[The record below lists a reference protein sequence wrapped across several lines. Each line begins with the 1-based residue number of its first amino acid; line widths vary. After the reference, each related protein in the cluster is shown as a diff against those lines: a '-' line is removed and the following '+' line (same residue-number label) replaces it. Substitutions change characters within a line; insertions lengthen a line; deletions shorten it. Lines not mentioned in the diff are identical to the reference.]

1 MEKADKKIRVAIYCR
16 VATDTDS
23 GRGLEIQKEQL
34 RWYAEKQGFDIV
46 GMVAEVAKGNT
57 LARPGLRELYDLAR
71 NHSMDK
77 VLAVNMGRFGRNPE
91 DVWRLENKLKRQQV
105 RLDTPQGN
113 PLPDYREMARV
124 FRHRHNIR

>member
-16 VATDTDS
+16 VATDTDN
-23 GRGLEIQKEQL
+23 GQGLEMQKEQL
-34 RWYAEKQGFDIV
+34 CRYAEKQGFDIV

-57 LARPGLRELYDLAR
+57 LARPGLRELHGLAR

-77 VLAVNMGRFGRNPE
+77 VLAVNMERFGRNPE
-91 DVWRLENKLKRQQV
+91 DVLRLENKLKRLQV

-113 PLPDYREMARV
+113 PLPDYQKMMRA
-124 FRHRHNIR
+124 FRRRRKA